1 MFGDHFYH
9 KQIRN
14 TVIAF
19 GTIFNNVNI
28 KRTDSSGNPLQT
40 LRVPLSYS
48 PKEKFL
54 ARLDAQQD
62 LTGDDSKVAITLPRM
77 SFEITGYSY
86 DPTRKLNKNQRL
98 GRVTTNADTSKLNT
112 QYSPVPY
119 NVSFSLNVF
128 VANSDDGLQIIEQ
141 ILPFF
146 QPDYTVTMILDSTY
160 MDTKRDI
167 PFILEN
173 VSYDDSYTGTLTSLR
188 RIIYT
193 LTFTA
198 KIYMYGPI
206 SQSAIIKKVSA
217 DLYDNLATGDTGQGG
232 TGPRRVERVTV
243 QPNPTSADKDDTYTY
258 TTTLDFFT
266 DTLDYD
272 NTTGEDKTSSP
283 TKPS

>member
-1 MFGDHFYH
+1 MFGEHFYH
-9 KQIRN
+9 KKIRN

-28 KRTDSSGNPLQT
+28 KRLDSSGNPLQNIK
-40 LRVPLSYS
+40 VPLSYS

-86 DPTRKLNKNQRL
+86 DATRKLNKNQKITK
-98 GRVTTNADTSKLNT
+98 VTTNADTTKMNN
-112 QYSPVPY
+112 QYMPVPY
-119 NVSFSLNVF
+119 NVNFSLNVYT
-128 VANSDDGLQIIEQ
+128 ANSDDGLQIIEQ
-141 ILPFF
+141 ILPYF
-146 QPDYTVTMILDSTY
+146 QPDYTVTMIEDRT

-167 PFILEN
+167 PFILNSVDYE
-173 VSYDDSYTGTLTSLR
+173 DSYTGSLTSMR

-193 LTFTA
+193 LSFTA
-198 KIYMYGPI
+198 KVYLYGPI
-206 SQSAIIKKVSA
+206 STSAIIKKVSA
-217 DLYDNLATGDTGQGG
+217 DLYSDTGSNS
-232 TGPRRVERVTV
+232 PRVERVTV

-258 TTTLDFFT
+258 TTTLEFFT

-272 NTTGEDKTSSP
+272 NATGEDKTSSP

>member
-28 KRTDSSGNPLQT
+28 KRLDSSGNPIQT
-40 LRVPLSYS
+40 LRVPLSYA
-48 PKEKFL
+48 PKERFL

-77 SFEITGYSY
+77 SFDITGYSY
-86 DPTRKLNKNQRL
+86 DGSRKLNKNQKL
-98 GRVTTNADTSKLNT
+98 GRVTTNADTTRLNT

-119 NVSFSLNVF
+119 NVNFELNVF

-141 ILPFF
+141 ILPYF
-146 QPDYTVTMILDSTY
+146 QPDYTVTMIEDRT

-167 PFILEN
+167 PFILNN
-173 VSYDDSYTGTLTSLR
+173 VDYEDSYTGTLTSSR

-198 KIYMYGPI
+198 KIYLFGPI
-206 SQSAIIKKVSA
+206 STSAVIKTVSA
-217 DLYDNLATGDTGQGG
+217 DLYSDTGSNA
-232 TGPRRVERVTV
+232 PRVERVTV
-243 QPNPTSADKDDTYTY
+243 TPNPTSADKDDTYTY

-272 NTTGEDKTSSP
+272 EATGEDKTSSP
-283 TKPS
+283 TKPA

>member
-28 KRTDSSGNPLQT
+28 KRLDSSGNPIQT
-40 LRVPLSYS
+40 LRVPLSYA

-77 SFEITGYSY
+77 SFEITGYNY
-86 DPTRKLNKNQRL
+86 DGTRKLNKNQKL
-98 GRVTTNADTSKLNT
+98 GRVTTNADTTKLNT
-112 QYSPVPY
+112 QHSPVPY
-119 NVSFSLNVF
+119 NVSFELNVF

-146 QPDYTVTMILDSTY
+146 QPDYTVTMILDNTY

-167 PFILEN
+167 PFVLEN

-193 LTFTA
+193 LQFTA
-198 KIYMYGPI
+198 KIYLYGPI
-206 SQSAIIKKVSA
+206 SQSAVIKKVSA
-217 DLYDNLATGDTGQGG
+217 DLYSDTGSNA
-232 TGPRRVERVTV
+232 PRVERVTV

>member
-1 MFGDHFYH
+1 MFGEHFYH
-9 KQIRN
+9 KKIRN

-28 KRTDSSGNPLQT
+28 KRLDSSGNPLQNIK
-40 LRVPLSYS
+40 VPLSYS

-86 DPTRKLNKNQRL
+86 DATRKLNKNQKITK
-98 GRVTTNADTSKLNT
+98 VTTNADTTKMNN
-112 QYSPVPY
+112 QYMPVPY
-119 NVSFSLNVF
+119 NVNFQLNVF
-128 VANSDDGLQIIEQ
+128 TANSDDGLQIIEQ
-141 ILPFF
+141 ILPYF
-146 QPDYTVTMILDSTY
+146 QPDYTVTMIEDRT

-167 PFILEN
+167 PFVLN
-173 VSYDDSYTGTLTSLR
+173 SVDYSDDYTGSLTSLR

-193 LTFTA
+193 LSFTA
-198 KIYMYGPI
+198 KVYLYGPI
-206 SQSAIIKKVSA
+206 STNAIIKKVSA
-217 DLYDNLATGDTGQGG
+217 DLYSDTGSDA
-232 TGPRRVERVTV
+232 PRVERVTV

-258 TTTLDFFT
+258 TTTLEFFT

-272 NTTGEDKTSSP
+272 EATGEDKTSSP

>member
-1 MFGDHFYH
+1 MFGEHFYH

-28 KRTDSSGNPLQT
+28 KRLDSSGNPIQT
-40 LRVPLSYS
+40 LRVPLSYA

-77 SFEITGYSY
+77 SFEISGYSY
-86 DPTRKLNKNQRL
+86 DGTRKLNKNQKL
-98 GRVTTNADTSKLNT
+98 GRVTTNADTTKLNT

-119 NVSFSLNVF
+119 NVAFELNVF

-146 QPDYTVTMILDSTY
+146 QPDYTVTMILDNTY
-160 MDTKRDI
+160 MDTKWDI
-167 PFILEN
+167 PFVLEN

-188 RIIYT
+188 RIIYS
-193 LTFTA
+193 LQFTA
-198 KIYMYGPI
+198 KIYLYGPI
-206 SQSAIIKKVSA
+206 SQSAVIKKVSA
-217 DLYDNLATGDTGQGG
+217 DLYSDTGSNA
-232 TGPRRVERVTV
+232 PRVERVTV

-258 TTTLDFFT
+258 TTTLEFFT

-272 NTTGEDKTSSP
+272 NTTGEDATSSP

>member
-1 MFGDHFYH
+1 MFGEHFYH
-9 KQIRN
+9 KKIRN

-28 KRTDSSGNPLQT
+28 KRLDSSGNPLQNIK
-40 LRVPLSYS
+40 VPLSYS

-86 DPTRKLNKNQRL
+86 DATRKLNKNQKITK
-98 GRVTTNADTSKLNT
+98 VTTNADTTKMNN
-112 QYSPVPY
+112 QYMPVPY
-119 NVSFSLNVF
+119 NVNFSLNVYT
-128 VANSDDGLQIIEQ
+128 ANSDDGLQIIEQ
-141 ILPFF
+141 ILPYF
-146 QPDYTVTMILDSTY
+146 QPDYTVTMIEDRT

-167 PFILEN
+167 PFVLNSVDYE
-173 VSYDDSYTGTLTSLR
+173 DSYTGSLTSMR

-193 LTFTA
+193 LSFTA
-198 KIYMYGPI
+198 KVYLYGPI
-206 SQSAIIKKVSA
+206 STSAIIKKVSA
-217 DLYDNLATGDTGQGG
+217 DLYADTGSNA
-232 TGPRRVERVTV
+232 PRVERVTV

-258 TTTLDFFT
+258 TTTLEFFT
-266 DTLDYD
+266 DTLDYEEA
-272 NTTGEDKTSSP
+272 TGEDKTSSP

>member
-1 MFGDHFYH
+1 MFGEHFYH
-9 KQIRN
+9 KKIRN

-28 KRTDSSGNPLQT
+28 KRLDSSGNPLQNIK
-40 LRVPLSYS
+40 VPLSYS

-86 DPTRKLNKNQRL
+86 DATRKLNKNQKITK
-98 GRVTTNADTSKLNT
+98 VTTNADTTKLNN
-112 QYSPVPY
+112 QYMPVPY
-119 NVSFSLNVF
+119 NVNFSLNVYT
-128 VANSDDGLQIIEQ
+128 ANSDDGLQIIEQ

-146 QPDYTVTMILDSTY
+146 QPDYTVTMIEDRT

-167 PFILEN
+167 PFILNSVDYE
-173 VSYDDSYTGTLTSLR
+173 DSYTGTLTSMR

-193 LTFTA
+193 LSFTA
-198 KIYMYGPI
+198 KVYLYGPI
-206 SQSAIIKKVSA
+206 STNAVIKKVSA
-217 DLYDNLATGDTGQGG
+217 DLYSDTGSNS
-232 TGPRRVERVTV
+232 PRVERVTV
-243 QPNPTSADKDDTYTY
+243 QPNPTSADKDDTYSY
-258 TTTLDFFT
+258 TTTLEFFT

-272 NTTGEDKTSSP
+272 NTTGEDATSSP

>member
-1 MFGDHFYH
+1 MFGEHFYH
-9 KQIRN
+9 KKIRN

-28 KRTDSSGNPLQT
+28 KRLDSSGNPLQNIK
-40 LRVPLSYS
+40 VPLSYS

-86 DPTRKLNKNQRL
+86 DATRKLNKNQKITK
-98 GRVTTNADTSKLNT
+98 VTTNADTTKMNN
-112 QYSPVPY
+112 QYMPVPY
-119 NVSFSLNVF
+119 NVNFQLNVF
-128 VANSDDGLQIIEQ
+128 TANSDDGLQIIEQ
-141 ILPFF
+141 ILPYF
-146 QPDYTVTMILDSTY
+146 QPDYTVTMIEDRT

-167 PFILEN
+167 PFILNN
-173 VSYDDSYTGTLTSLR
+173 VDYSDDYSGSLTSLR

-193 LTFTA
+193 LSFTA
-198 KIYMYGPI
+198 KVYLYGPI
-206 SQSAIIKKVSA
+206 STNAIIKKVSA
-217 DLYDNLATGDTGQGG
+217 DLYSDTGSNA
-232 TGPRRVERVTV
+232 PRVERVTV

-258 TTTLDFFT
+258 TTTLEFFT
-266 DTLDYD
+266 DTLDYE
-272 NTTGEDKTSSP
+272 NTTGEDATSNP